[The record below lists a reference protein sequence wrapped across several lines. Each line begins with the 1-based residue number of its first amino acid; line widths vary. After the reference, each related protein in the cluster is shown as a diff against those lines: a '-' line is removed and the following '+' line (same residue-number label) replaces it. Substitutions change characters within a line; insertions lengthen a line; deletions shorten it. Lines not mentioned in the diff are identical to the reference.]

1 MGGIGILRQ
10 QQFEIN
16 AEEVQVT
23 FDDVKG
29 VRKCNMF
36 CIFFAIW
43 LKSADV
49 ILYTPRNIWG
59 AVVVVW

>member
-1 MGGIGILRQ
+1 MWPYLLFFIGSGMGGIGILRQ

-36 CIFFAIW
+36 CIFFAI
-43 LKSADV
+43 
-49 ILYTPRNIWG
+49 
-59 AVVVVW
+59 

>member
-1 MGGIGILRQ
+1 MVLNTVKNFMWSYLLFFIGSGMGGIGILRH

-36 CIFFAIW
+36 CIFSQF
-43 LKSADV
+43 D
-49 ILYTPRNIWG
+49 
-59 AVVVVW
+59 

>member
-1 MGGIGILRQ
+1 MWSYLLFFIGSGMGGIGILRH

-36 CIFFAIW
+36 CIFSQF
-43 LKSADV
+43 D
-49 ILYTPRNIWG
+49 
-59 AVVVVW
+59 